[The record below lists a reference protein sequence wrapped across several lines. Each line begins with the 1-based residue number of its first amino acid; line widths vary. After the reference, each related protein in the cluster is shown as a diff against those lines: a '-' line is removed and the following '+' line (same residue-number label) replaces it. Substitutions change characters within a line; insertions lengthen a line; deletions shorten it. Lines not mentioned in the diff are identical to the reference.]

1 MERDRG
7 ARATGR
13 SRTHP
18 PNPRLRIIV
27 MNRRHRDRR
36 RARGAAAG
44 IAAALLLFGS
54 AELLARAV
62 GPPAA
67 PLLALGQTLIPL
79 APAAVIGP
87 VIDLL
92 GHNDKPVL
100 IACTGLAALAFGGLL
115 GSLAHGRT
123 RLAMMLL
130 TIAGLVPVTA
140 VLLQPDARPADAVP
154 TLVGLVL
161 GLIAFRLLLRPPL
174 RKSPL
179 TGGPAHAAGAS
190 ASTGASASAAGG
202 PVGQADRRQFLRL
215 AGLIGAA
222 GAAAVA
228 AGQTVAS
235 LVQDAGAAVAR
246 LVLPEPA
253 RKAAAIPAS
262 ASIDVDG
269 VVPFVTDRTDFY
281 RIDTVLAPPSIE
293 PAEWSLRIHG
303 LVDNEVTLTM
313 DDVLDLPLEEH
324 HITLTCV
331 SNPVGGDLVGTATW
345 LGYPIRALLGRAR
358 PRREADMVLS
368 HSFDGFTAS
377 TPLPA
382 LTDDRDALLAVGMNG
397 GPLPPEHG
405 FPARL
410 VVPGL
415 YGFVSATK
423 WVTELEVTRFDEKT
437 AYWTDRGW
445 DASAPILV
453 ASRIEVPKPL
463 ATVSAGDLRAGGT
476 AWAQRSGIE
485 RVEVRLDDGDWT
497 EATLA
502 EEVTIDTW
510 RQWRADFSEV
520 EPGSHTLT
528 VRATD
533 KDGNVQTAKR
543 RDSIPNSA
551 TGHHHIQFRAE

>member
-1 MERDRG
+1 
-7 ARATGR
+7 
-13 SRTHP
+13 
-18 PNPRLRIIV
+18 

-44 IAAALLLFGS
+44 IAAALVLFGS

-174 RKSPL
+174 RKIAAARRTGSRRRCLDLRRCLGLRRRRPRSGRQIGGNSSVSP
-179 TGGPAHAAGAS
+179 AS
-190 ASTGASASAAGG
+190 SGQPVAPPSPPVRPSPHWSRTPEQRSRGSSCRNRRGRRWRYRPRRASTSTEWFPSSPIAPTSIAST
-202 PVGQADRRQFLRL
+202 PC
-215 AGLIGAA
+215 
-222 GAAAVA
+222 
-228 AGQTVAS
+228 S
-235 LVQDAGAAVAR
+235 L
-246 LVLPEPA
+246 
-253 RKAAAIPAS
+253 
-262 ASIDVDG
+262 
-269 VVPFVTDRTDFY
+269 
-281 RIDTVLAPPSIE
+281 PPSIE

-303 LVDNEVTLTM
+303 MVDNEVTLTM

-445 DASAPILV
+445 DAAAPILV

-485 RVEVRLDDGDWT
+485 RVEIRLDDGDWT
-497 EATLA
+497 EVTLA